1 MAHPP
6 GVPVA
11 QRALATVPARQ
22 VLAPQRVV
30 KQVPRRELLFW
41 HPPVNR
47 SVVSSRAAAGRNYL
61 LFLFGQSLLL
71 GHFLDIG
78 QALLHRC

>member
-1 MAHPP
+1 MA
-6 GVPVA
+6 
-11 QRALATVPARQ
+11 QLALATVPARQ

-47 SVVSSRAAAGRNYL
+47 SVVSSRAAGRNHLREDL

-78 QALLHRC
+78 QAFLHRCYDAV